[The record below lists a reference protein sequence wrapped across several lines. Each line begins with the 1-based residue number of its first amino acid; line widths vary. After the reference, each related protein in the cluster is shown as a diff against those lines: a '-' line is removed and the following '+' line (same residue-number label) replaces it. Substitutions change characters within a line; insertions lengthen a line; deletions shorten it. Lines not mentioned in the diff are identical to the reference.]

1 MIFQGLGRSSQFG
14 RVAISRPPQAEHRSL
29 RPMSG
34 TGMSAGQRSALST
47 ASCWHVSQVAE
58 IDRTPS
64 SRMLAAGMLAAKKRY
79 E

>member
-1 MIFQGLGRSSQFG
+1 
-14 RVAISRPPQAEHRSL
+14 
-29 RPMSG
+29 MSG